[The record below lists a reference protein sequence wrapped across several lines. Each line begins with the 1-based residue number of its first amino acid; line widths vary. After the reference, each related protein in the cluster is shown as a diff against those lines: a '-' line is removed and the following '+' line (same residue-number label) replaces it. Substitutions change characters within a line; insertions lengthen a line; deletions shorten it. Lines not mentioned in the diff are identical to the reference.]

1 MKKEEKKKRMTGF
14 EFLVLA
20 ALILLIVWIGIRFYI
35 VWNYD
40 WSNFSIESITLKEW
54 IVTALAIGGIIALT
68 KWK

>member
-1 MKKEEKKKRMTGF
+1 MTGF